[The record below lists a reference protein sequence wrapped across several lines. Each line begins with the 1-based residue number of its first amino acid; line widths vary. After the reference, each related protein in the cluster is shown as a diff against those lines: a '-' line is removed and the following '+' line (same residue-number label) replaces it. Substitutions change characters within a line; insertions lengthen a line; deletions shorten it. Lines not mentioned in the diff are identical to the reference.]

1 MGKDVIIACDFK
13 NKEEFL
19 KFIEKFE
26 GLNPFLKI
34 GMEIFYKEGPELV
47 RELKAKG
54 CKIFLD
60 LKLHDIPNTVEKAM
74 RNISE
79 LGVEITNC
87 HAAGGIEMMKAA
99 RRGLDATEKGKTTE
113 LIAVTQLTSIS
124 QEALEK
130 ELLIEKPLP
139 EVVKTYA
146 LNAKEAGLQGV
157 DAVCKESGKVGI
169 ISIGWDPGL
178 FSLNRMLGQAI
189 LPCGNDYTFWGKG
202 VSQGHSDAIR
212 RIAGVKDARQYT
224 IPVEEA
230 LTSVRNGENPELTTR
245 QKHTRECFVVA
256 EDGADLKA
264 IEEQIVTMP
273 NYFADYDTTVH
284 FISEE
289 ELMRD
294 HKGIPHGGMVFRT
307 GTTGFNNENKHV
319 VEFKL
324 TLDSNPE
331 FTSSVL
337 VAYARAAYR
346 LAKEGNCGCKTIF
359 DIAPAY
365 IHPASPE
372 ELRKN
377 LL

>member
-19 KFIEKFE
+19 KFIEPFE

-74 RNISE
+74 RNIAE

-99 RRGLDATEKGKTTE
+99 RRGLDYTESGKKTE

-139 EVVKTYA
+139 EVVKAYA

-157 DAVCKESGKVGI
+157 VCSPLEDSFIKELGLISVTPGIRFADNSKDDQKRVATPEYAKELGATYIVVG
-169 ISIGWDPGL
+169 
-178 FSLNRMLGQAI
+178 RAI
-189 LPCGNDYTFWGKG
+189 TGAEN
-202 VSQGHSDAIR
+202 
-212 RIAGVKDARQYT
+212 
-224 IPVEEA
+224 PVEA
-230 LTSVRNGENPELTTR
+230 YNRCI
-245 QKHTRECFVVA
+245 K
-256 EDGADLKA
+256 
-264 IEEQIVTMP
+264 
-273 NYFADYDTTVH
+273 
-284 FISEE
+284 
-289 ELMRD
+289 
-294 HKGIPHGGMVFRT
+294 
-307 GTTGFNNENKHV
+307 
-319 VEFKL
+319 EF
-324 TLDSNPE
+324 
-331 FTSSVL
+331 
-337 VAYARAAYR
+337 
-346 LAKEGNCGCKTIF
+346 C
-359 DIAPAY
+359 
-365 IHPASPE
+365 
-372 ELRKN
+372 
-377 LL
+377 

>member
-19 KFIEKFE
+19 KFIEPFE

-99 RRGLDATEKGKTTE
+99 RRGLDYTEKGKQTE

-139 EVVKTYA
+139 EVVKAYA
-146 LNAKEAGLQGV
+146 LNAKTAGLQGV
-157 DAVCKESGKVGI
+157 VCSPLEASK
-169 ISIGWDPGL
+169 
-178 FSLNRMLGQAI
+178 
-189 LPCGNDYTFWGKG
+189 
-202 VSQGHSDAIR
+202 
-212 RIAGVKDARQYT
+212 VKDKCGKEFLTVTPGVRFETDDVGDQVRVTTPKRAKEIGSDYIVVGRPIT
-224 IPVEEA
+224 KSENPVE
-230 LTSVRNGENPELTTR
+230 
-245 QKHTRECFVVA
+245 
-256 EDGADLKA
+256 
-264 IEEQIVTMP
+264 
-273 NYFADYDTTVH
+273 
-284 FISEE
+284 
-289 ELMRD
+289 
-294 HKGIPHGGMVFRT
+294 
-307 GTTGFNNENKHV
+307 
-319 VEFKL
+319 
-324 TLDSNPE
+324 
-331 FTSSVL
+331 
-337 VAYARAAYR
+337 AYR
-346 LAKEGNCGCKTIF
+346 RCVRDFCE
-359 DIAPAY
+359 
-365 IHPASPE
+365 
-372 ELRKN
+372 
-377 LL
+377 